1 MTTTEAFAHIASAIK
16 NTDDALARYDSL
28 SERAASTQ
36 DIVTT
41 LESEIAAIHR
51 NDANLDAKSRGSK
64 FTVANSALSLARGDL
79 QSVQDSLV
87 AQRALT
93 AATGKAA
100 AAGLL
105 EIRDLLRN
113 HRVAKVAEQLALEFD
128 QSAIP
133 DLNLQ
138 GLANA
143 HKSVRAIESLGVTM
157 LGFELEHDD
166 GFTIGAVRRLAEHWS
181 ELKSLVEAEGVELS
195 IAPIVV
201 VPKTVEPKRAVA
213 GNVLG
218 TRVGAAIAA

>member
-87 AQRALT
+87 TQRALT

-100 AAGLL
+100 ARALF
-105 EIRDLLRN
+105 EVRDLLRT

-128 QSAIP
+128 QSEIP
-133 DLNLQ
+133 GLNLQ

-143 HKSVRAIESLGVTM
+143 HKSVRALGDLGVS
-157 LGFELEHDD
+157 LLFYEL
-166 GFTIGAVRRLAEHWS
+166 
-181 ELKSLVEAEGVELS
+181 
-195 IAPIVV
+195 
-201 VPKTVEPKRAVA
+201 
-213 GNVLG
+213 
-218 TRVGAAIAA
+218 